1 MGDEIVKQLYKLS
14 STWFPI
20 WLISLLMFIM
30 VSVYLPVFS
39 GANQNLTDVPLIV
52 VNEDRGH
59 MGDAILLKLIKKHNG
74 NSFKWEI
81 ANNKQEAL
89 NDLKNDK
96 AYGALIIPAN
106 YSKGLS
112 QVQELLLSGNGNG
125 KAATLEILLN
135 EGVGQSASMIAS
147 NTLQAVASATSEALS
162 RNFKNELNEKGIT
175 LSPDNALLLNTP
187 VKFTMKNVLGL
198 PINLNKGMTP
208 FMMILITSIS
218 GLMGANMI
226 HGYLMRGNGI
236 LKKNKSSLSESK
248 LLTSE
253 LISGAILSFCVSVI
267 LQLSVFGFFGSSHAT
282 SIRIIFLFTFF
293 CCITMFFLF
302 KSLALLFGGWG
313 MLVMFPVNIMGIF
326 SSGGAIPLATLPVVH
341 RIFSSILPT
350 RYMVDGMRALLY
362 YNGRM
367 QAGLG
372 TALWAISIYFIITL
386 AIVIAFIRNMNRRQG
401 QIS

>member
-1 MGDEIVKQLYKLS
+1 MKQLYKLS

-39 GANQNLTDVPLIV
+39 GANQNLIDVPLIV

-59 MGDAILLKLIKKHNG
+59 MGDAILLKLIEKQNG

-112 QVQELLLSGNGNG
+112 QVQELLLSGNDNG

-147 NTLQAVASATSEALS
+147 NTFQAVASATSEALS

-175 LSPDNALLLNTP
+175 LSPDNALLLDTP

-198 PINLNKGMTP
+198 PVNLNKGMTP
-208 FMMILITSIS
+208 FVMALIISIT

-236 LKKNKSSLSESK
+236 LKKNESSLSESK
-248 LLTSE
+248 ILTSE
-253 LISGAILSFCVSVI
+253 LIFGAILSFCVSVI
-267 LQLSVFGFFGSSHAT
+267 LQSSVFGFFGSSHAT

-326 SSGGAIPLATLPVVH
+326 SSGGAIPLSTLPVVH

-372 TALWAISIYFIITL
+372 TALWALSIYFIITL
-386 AIVIAFIRNMNRRQG
+386 AIVITFIRNTNRRQG